1 MEPARWPNLPIRHRL
16 AWCARF
22 RRALS
27 ANRNALIRTMT
38 EEIHKTP
45 FEALAADLMPLL
57 AATRWHERNARR
69 VLRPKRLSGKPIWMP
84 GIRATLHRMPVG
96 RVAIIATWNYPAQ
109 LLGIQLIQALTAGNT
124 VVVKPSEHAPRAQQL
139 LLELARQAL
148 PDDFTDAD
156 RRATID
162 WTEPTRDAG
171 PRLLNAERWDH
182 VVFTGSTGVGRSI
195 AEWAA
200 GTLTP
205 TTLELSGCDS
215 AFVLESA
222 DAKLAAGAIWNA
234 LTMNAGQT
242 CMAPRRVL
250 VLRGIAERFA
260 AELRGLAEHADPRR
274 LIDNHALE
282 RARACLDEAIR
293 HGARLFP
300 EHPISGDGTIRPTL
314 ALGCPPNTALARG
327 EHFAPLLAVIATDT
341 VDEALRI
348 HHAVPQHLATSIFA
362 APAEARLLAS
372 RLRTSSVIT
381 INDALVPT
389 GHPDL
394 SIAGMHDSGWHAS
407 RGSEGLLAL
416 TRPVTITN
424 TGKLMRPPVAT
435 TEAQQ
440 SKLHESMAKFVGFWY
455 PAGGSSV
462 KPDEAVRPRGESVS
476 SPAHEHDAKAAAS
489 SRRKANTESNHP

>member
-1 MEPARWPNLPIRHRL
+1 MTSQPWPELSIRQRC

-27 ANRNALIRTMT
+27 AHADTLIQTMSD
-38 EEIHKTP
+38 EIHKTP

-57 AATRWHERNARR
+57 AAARWHERNARR
-69 VLRPKRLSGKPIWMP
+69 LLGPERLSGKPIWMP

-109 LLGIQLIQALTAGNT
+109 LLGIQLIQALVAGNT
-124 VVVKPSEHAPRAQQL
+124 VVVKPSEHAPRTQRL

-148 PDDFTDAD
+148 PDEFTDAD
-156 RRATID
+156 RRATLD

-222 DAKLAAGAIWNA
+222 DAPLAARSIWNA

-250 VLRGIAERFA
+250 AHRGIAERFA
-260 AELRGLAEHADPRR
+260 AELRNLAEHADPRR
-274 LIDNHALE
+274 LINADALE

-293 HGARLFP
+293 RGARLFP
-300 EHPISGDGTIRPTL
+300 EHPIAEDGTIRPTL
-314 ALGCPPNTALARG
+314 ALGCPPDTALARG
-327 EHFAPLLAVIATDT
+327 EHFAPLLAIIATDT
-341 VDEALRI
+341 IDEAMRI

-362 APAEARLLAS
+362 ARAEAQQLAT

-394 SIAGMHDSGWHAS
+394 PIAGVHDSGWHAS
-407 RGSEGLLAL
+407 RGTEGLLAL
-416 TRPVTITN
+416 TRPVTITS

-435 TEAQQ
+435 TAAQQ
-440 SKLHESMAKFVGFWY
+440 SKLHKSMARFIGFWY
-455 PAGGSSV
+455 P
-462 KPDEAVRPRGESVS
+462 P
-476 SPAHEHDAKAAAS
+476 AAS
-489 SRRKANTESNHP
+489 NPRPSAATKSPTHDPSPTRAPSSARAGAGSGSP